1 MYTESLPESHQL
13 LTSLDPILCYT
24 LHRLERSRLDGNVN
38 PKIDMEVGKWQRHT
52 ALVAM
57 P

>member
-24 LHRLERSRLDGNVN
+24 LHRLERFRLDGNAS
-38 PKIDMEVGKWQRHT
+38 PKIEMEVGKWQRRI
-52 ALVAM
+52 APVAT